1 MNLEKIRNFLK
12 VDNNFKLIIVF
23 IVFGITGSL
32 TLYVSDILFMFLD
45 ISKDKFGYFYV
56 FIRILIIF
64 PIYQLLLI
72 IIGTLFGEFKYFW
85 QFEKKFLKKIGINLK

>member
-12 VDNNFKLIIVF
+12 VDNNSKLLIVF

-32 TLYVSDILFMFLD
+32 TLYISDILFIYFD
-45 ISKDKFGYFYV
+45 ISKNEFGYFFI

-85 QFEKKFLKKIGINLK
+85 QFEKKFLRKIGINLK

>member
-12 VDNNFKLIIVF
+12 VDNNFKLLIVF

-32 TLYVSDILFMFLD
+32 TLYISDILFIYFD
-45 ISKDKFGYFYV
+45 ISKNELGYFYI
-56 FIRILIIF
+56 FI

-85 QFEKKFLKKIGINLK
+85 QFEKKFLRKIGINLK

>member
-12 VDNNFKLIIVF
+12 VDNNFKLLIVF

-32 TLYVSDILFMFLD
+32 TLYISDILFIYFD
-45 ISKDKFGYFYV
+45 ISKNELGNFYI

-85 QFEKKFLKKIGINLK
+85 QFEKKFLRKIGINLK